1 MFISVAI
8 AMIFT
13 NVMSV
18 VATIIDGVIT
28 SRFLGSFHYSSIS
41 LLSPVMSFF
50 LLFSASI
57 ATGCQIV
64 SSKAIGVGN
73 KDDANAAFS
82 YSLIYASL
90 MAVFVLGFCWFFP
103 TLLFRITGVS
113 LSSHRNLYTQMMS
126 YLHGYMPGI
135 PFLILIQVM
144 VPIIVMDGG
153 KSRFTISSVLF
164 LLTDLVGDL
173 LNVLV
178 FEGGIFGMGFASSVS
193 YFVQFLVLIFHF
205 ASKKSYFRLS
215 FKYIR
220 RNVVSEI
227 GKAGNPTTIKKL
239 FSVLRDIVINRI
251 NLSVAVSAA
260 AIVALGIQND
270 LNTLLL
276 SISIGIGN
284 ALLSMTSIYYSA
296 QDRVGLRK
304 LFSFSMSF
312 SAVISGLACVVMFF
326 IAPGLAFS
334 YTKDKEVL
342 DLSVFSIRCMA
353 LSIPL
358 ETMSS
363 SFQSYLQGVRKR
375 KTVNGISFF
384 ERFFIPVLAA
394 VFLARIF
401 GSKGVLAS
409 IFLSKLFLVIVMLL
423 IVLVRNKHIP
433 KDIYEWM
440 LLPDDFGGSED
451 NNLYI
456 RIKTMDDVVAAR
468 DDSEKFCLEHGIE
481 SKRALYCA
489 LFIEEM
495 AGNVVLHGKRKR
507 FNTVCCDFRLFINEN
522 KISITL
528 RDYCRQF
535 DPSRYIEQN
544 QNEEKGLGIKL
555 VKSLSSEFRYFSVF
569 NSNNLIIVIDQLY

>member
-1 MFISVAI
+1 MFISVAVT
-8 AMIFT
+8 MIFT
-13 NVMSV
+13 NVMSI
-18 VATIIDGVIT
+18 VATFIDGVIT
-28 SRFLGSFHYSSIS
+28 SRFLGSFDYSSVS
-41 LLSPVMSFF
+41 LLSPVISFF
-50 LLFSASI
+50 ILFTASTS
-57 ATGCQIV
+57 TGCQIV
-64 SSKAIGVGN
+64 CSKAIGVGN
-73 KDDANAAFS
+73 RDEANATIT
-82 YSLIYASL
+82 YSLIYAL
-90 MAVFVLGFCWFFP
+90 FMAVFILVFCWFFP

-113 LSSHRNLYTQMMS
+113 LTSHRNLYSHMLS

-135 PFLILIQVM
+135 PFMILIQVI
-144 VPIIVMDGG
+144 VPIIVLDGG
-153 KSRFTISSVLF
+153 KSRFTISSIVF
-164 LLTDLVGDL
+164 LLTDITGDL

-178 FEGGIFGMGFASSVS
+178 FEGDVFGMGLATSVS
-193 YFVQFLVLIFHF
+193 FFVQLLFLSAHF
-205 ASKKSYFRLS
+205 LSKKSYFRLS
-215 FKYIR
+215 VKNIR
-220 RNVVSEI
+220 RPIISEI
-227 GKAGNPTTIKKL
+227 GKAGNPTTVKKL
-239 FSVLRDIVINRI
+239 FSVIRDIVINRI

-260 AIVALGIQND
+260 AIVALGIQSD
-270 LNTLLL
+270 LNTLML
-276 SISIGIGN
+276 SIGIGMGN
-284 ALLSMTSIYYSA
+284 ALLSMTGIYYSA
-296 QDRVGLRK
+296 QDRKGLRK

-312 SAVISGLACVVMFF
+312 SAAISVTACVVVFF
-326 IAPGLAFS
+326 LAPALAWS
-334 YTKDKEVL
+334 YTNDKEVL
-342 DLSVFSIRCMA
+342 ALAVLGIRCLA

-358 ETMSS
+358 DTMSS
-363 SFQSYLQGVRKR
+363 SFQSYLQGIRKR
-375 KTVNGISFF
+375 KIVNGISFF

-394 VFLARIF
+394 VFLARFF

-409 IFLSKLFLVIVMLL
+409 IFLSKLFLVLVMLL

-440 LLPDDFGGSED
+440 LLPEDFGGSED

-481 SKRALYCA
+481 AKRALYCA

-507 FNTVCCDFRLFINEN
+507 FNSVCCDFRLFINEN

-555 VKSLSSEFRYFSVF
+555 VKSLSSEFRYFSAF
-569 NSNNLIIVIDQLY
+569 NSNNLIIVID